1 MKKKVQANFR
11 TKKRLNTGKKKY
23 KLGLDAFIKGAQCQE
38 KKY

>member
-11 TKKRLNTGKKKY
+11 TKKDLIQAKKY
-23 KLGLDAFIKGAQCQE
+23 KLGLDAVIKGAQCEE